1 MRIRELAERVRHSL
15 WFIPALSVVIAAV
28 AALILLGLSDSL
40 DASGAHLPLIFGAGP
55 DGARAMLGAIGGS
68 VITVAG
74 TIFSITIVAL
84 QLTSSQFSPRVLRNF
99 LRDRPNQLVLGVFI
113 GTFTYCLLV
122 LRSIRAEATDRAAFV
137 PNVAVTGALLLA
149 FLSIGMLIYFIH
161 HVSVR
166 IQVTSILA
174 SVASDTLRT
183 VDAVAEWLE
192 DRPDRPWR
200 AAEVSESSAGGGV
213 APPTGAVPAG
223 HPPAVRLSADH
234 SGYLQFIEVGRLVRA
249 AADAG
254 GRLQLLV
261 APGGWVQRDAPVAT
275 FTGPA
280 DADVESLAGTVNG
293 ALSLAPERSMQQD
306 VAFGIQQIV
315 DIAAK
320 ALSPGVNDPTTAINA
335 LDRLLQILVAAGVA
349 NDPPRAFADADG
361 VTRLDVPLPGLDEL
375 VSLALDQLRFYGA
388 TTPAVALHIARVLSQ
403 LRDAVGDRAAT
414 AIRRQA
420 DLLAEAVGDV
430 PLASDRAAILAAV
443 TPLRA

>member
-15 WFIPALSVVIAAV
+15 WFIPALSVVIAAAV
-28 AALILLGLSDSL
+28 ALGMLALSDSL

-122 LRSIRAEATDRAAFV
+122 LRSIRAEASDRAAFV

-174 SVASDTLRT
+174 SVANDTLHT
-183 VDAVAEWLE
+183 IESVAEWLE
-192 DRPDRPWR
+192 DRPDRSWR
-200 AAEVSESSAGGGV
+200 SVETSSGV
-213 APPTGAVPAG
+213 PAAPPTGAIAASAMAG
-223 HPPAVRLSADH
+223 ATPVAAQH
-234 SGYLQFIEVGRLVRA
+234 SGYLQFVDIGRLVRA
-249 AADAG
+249 AGEAD

-261 APGGWVQRDAPVAT
+261 APGSWVQRDAPVAT
-275 FTGPA
+275 FSGRGDA
-280 DADVESLAGTVNG
+280 DAEWLRDEVNG
-293 ALSLAPERSMQQD
+293 ALSLAAERSMQQD

-315 DIAAK
+315 DIGAK

-335 LDRLLQILVAAGVA
+335 LDRLLQILVAAGVSK
-349 NDPPRAFADADG
+349 DPPRAFADGDG
-361 VTRLDVPLPGLDEL
+361 TTRLDVPMPGLHEL
-375 VSLALDQLRFYGA
+375 VELALDQLRHYGA
-388 TTPAVALHIARVLSQ
+388 STPAVALHIARVLSQ
-403 LRDAVGDRAAT
+403 LRDALGERAAP
-414 AIRRQA
+414 AVRRQA
-420 DLLAEAVGDV
+420 ELLAEAAAAV
-430 PLASDRAAILAAV
+430 PLTSERTAIMAAV
-443 TPLRA
+443 TPLRS

>member
-15 WFIPALSVVIAAV
+15 WFIPALAVVIAVVV
-28 AALILLGLSDSL
+28 ALGMLALSDRL

-174 SVASDTLRT
+174 SVASDTLHTIET
-183 VDAVAEWLE
+183 VADWLE
-192 DRPDRPWR
+192 DRPERAWR
-200 AAEVSESSAGGGV
+200 SAGSLDRV
-213 APPTGAVPAG
+213 PAAPPTGAIPADR
-223 HPPAVRLSADH
+223 AQVRIVAHH
-234 SGYLQFIEVGRLVRA
+234 SGYLQFLDIGRLVRA
-249 AADAG
+249 AAEAD
-254 GRLQLLV
+254 GRLEVLV

-275 FTGPA
+275 FAGPD
-280 DADVESLAGTVNG
+280 DADTERLGDAVNG
-293 ALSLAPERSMQQD
+293 ALSLAAERSTQQD

-315 DIAAK
+315 DIGAK

-349 NDPPRAFADADG
+349 QDPPQAFADADG
-361 VTRLDVPLPGLDEL
+361 VTRLDVPMPGLHEL
-375 VSLALDQLRFYGA
+375 VELALDQLRHYGA
-388 TTPAVALHIARVLSQ
+388 STPAVALHMARVLSQ
-403 LRDAVGDRAAT
+403 LRDALGERAAP

-420 DLLAEAVGDV
+420 DLLVEAAARI
-430 PLASDRAAILAAV
+430 PLASERAAIMAAV
-443 TPLRA
+443 APLRSA